1 MLNVIEDNFYT
12 AVIIIFAVLLIL
24 VLIRAIKGPSIGDR
38 ILAINMIGT
47 ITIMTICV
55 LSIKMQET
63 FLGDIPIIYALIS
76 FLAVVILAKIYI
88 GIHKKDDK

>member
-55 LSIKMQET
+55 LSIKMKET